1 LFETVPSV
9 LYILA
14 LHGQN
19 GEESIIRAI
28 NDTKDNDSVAA
39 IVGAAVGALYGS
51 TSIPDRWIKGLS
63 GRTRSDDNGEVFKV
77 ILSAK
82 QKFWS

>member
-1 LFETVPSV
+1 MRLFRQSSTFWP
-9 LYILA
+9 LKPK
-14 LHGQN
+14 N
-19 GEESIIRAI
+19 GEQAIIRAV

-51 TSIPDRWIKGLS
+51 NCIPNRWIKGLT
-63 GRTRSDDNGEVFKV
+63 GRTRSDDDREVFKI
-77 ILSAK
+77 ILASK